1 MINSIVSVALENA
14 VIQIGTVTY
23 TCPRVNISC
32 QANKCSAHCVDNTTI
47 LYKENTKAEYKRYIR

>member
-1 MINSIVSVALENA
+1 MINSTVSVALENA

-32 QANKCSAHCVDNTTI
+32 QANKCSAHFVDNTTI
-47 LYKENTKAEYKRYIR
+47 LYKEKYYSRI